1 MQSRDREPWTV
12 RQLTIRK
19 IDDLVYQRLQER
31 ARASRRSLEAEIR
44 AILDQAVLLDPADVA
59 RRAAAM
65 RARLAGRYRGD
76 VTADIREDRER

>member
-1 MQSRDREPWTV
+1 M

-19 IDDLVYQRLQER
+19 IDEQIYRRLQER
-31 ARASRRSLEAEIR
+31 ARASRRSLEAEVR
-44 AILDQAVLLDPADVA
+44 AILDQAVRPDRAEVA

-76 VTADIREDRER
+76 ATAAIREDRDR